1 MREAEC
7 GVSLILLQVGDA
19 YMLICDI
26 YMFIIYILF
35 LYIIIITAIAVG
47 LFVALIATIRKLYN
61 YKNTSLHGR

>member
-7 GVSLILLQVGDA
+7 GVSLILLQGGDA